1 MKVSL
6 DWLKEYLEING
17 DPNALGERIARTSV
31 EVEGVTQ
38 AGAGMSGLVVAKI
51 VSIEP
56 HPDSDHMV
64 ITQVDA
70 GEEQLIQ
77 IVTGAPNVALGQL
90 VILAKHNA
98 RIGNGKKIKKGK
110 LRGVASNGMLCA
122 LQEVGFDDKIAP
134 KDFEDGIWVFNE
146 NDGVKPGDDALEVL
160 GLNDYVLELG
170 ITPNRADMLSMNGT
184 AWEVGAML
192 KQSPKLPEVNIIE
205 NGSKNVTD
213 LISAQVDENLATKYK
228 VRVLENVTVQDS
240 PLWLQ
245 RKLWNAGMRPI
256 NNVVDI
262 TNYVLLT
269 FGQPL
274 HAFDY
279 DKLSQKDLHVRLA
292 NETETL
298 VTLDGEERQL
308 RPNQDIVIADGQTPL
323 MLAGV
328 MGGKSTEIDHTTTN
342 IVLEAGIFNA
352 HNVRATA
359 RRHDLHSE
367 ASQRFERGIDWG
379 ATEKALD
386 FAANLIAE
394 LGNAKVNPGVVV
406 GVDTDMPRLT
416 TSVTLTR
423 INHVLGLDLTV
434 DNVKSIFEQLQF
446 ATIVNDE
453 TFVVTIPSRR
463 WDISIDAD
471 LIEEVARM
479 YGYDNIPA
487 TLPVT
492 TATVGKLTY
501 KQQVIRK
508 SRHFLESLGL
518 NQAISYGLTTDEKAK
533 MFSFDSTA
541 EITKL
546 DYPMTQERTATR
558 MSLIS
563 GLLDD
568 VAYNVARK
576 QQDIALYEQGR
587 VFYRFDANTRPNEIE
602 HIAGVLTGKF
612 ERSTWQ
618 NKAVDVDFY
627 TIKGIVE
634 AYLGQ
639 FNFKAT
645 ISYQA
650 TDQLI
655 DMHPGRTAN
664 VYVGE
669 QLIGFVGQV
678 HPLVAKKFKIKET
691 YAFEFDLQL
700 LIDLAKNDQGY
711 ESISKFPTMNRDIAI
726 LVDENIAYA
735 QIADVICTH
744 GGEHLKDV
752 TLFDVYQ
759 GDNVENGK
767 KSLAFSLLYQDTN
780 KTLVEDEVNTAFAN
794 VVTALSEKLGAE
806 IR

>member
-6 DWLKEYLEING
+6 NWLKEYLEING
-17 DPNALGERIARTSV
+17 DPNVLGERIARTSV
-31 EVEGVTQ
+31 EVEDVTQ
-38 AGAGMSGLVVAKI
+38 AGVDMSGIVVAK
-51 VSIEP
+51 VLSVEA

-70 GEEQLIQ
+70 GEAEPIQ
-77 IVTGAPNVALGQL
+77 IVTGAPNVAVGQL

-98 RIGNGKKIKKGK
+98 RIGDGKKIKKGK

-192 KQSPKLPEVNIIE
+192 KQTPKLPEVKLVE
-205 NGSKNVTD
+205 TGTQSATQ

-228 VRVLENVTVQDS
+228 VRVIQNVTVQDS

-279 DKLSQKDLHVRLA
+279 DKLTQKELHVRLA
-292 NETETL
+292 NEAETL
-298 VTLDGEERQL
+298 VTLDGETRQL
-308 RPNQDIVIADGQTPL
+308 RPNQDIVIADGPTPL

-328 MGGKSTEIDHTTTN
+328 MGGQTTEIDHQTTN
-342 IVLEAGIFNA
+342 VVLEAGIFNA
-352 HNVRATA
+352 HNIRATA

-367 ASQRFERGIDWG
+367 ASQRFERGIDWN

-386 FAANLIAE
+386 FAASLIAE
-394 LGNAKVNPGVVV
+394 LGEATVSPDVVIGIDKAAPV
-406 GVDTDMPRLT
+406 VT
-416 TSVTLTR
+416 TSVTLSR
-423 INHVLGLDLTV
+423 INHVLGLALSV
-434 DNVKSIFEQLQF
+434 DDVKAVFEQLQF
-446 ATIVNDE
+446 STVINDE
-453 TFVVTIPSRR
+453 TFIVTIPSRR
-463 WDISIDAD
+463 WDISIAAD

-518 NQAISYGLTTDEKAK
+518 NQAISYGLTTDEKAQ
-533 MFSFDSTA
+533 MFSFDNTA
-541 EITKL
+541 NITKL

-568 VAYNVARK
+568 VAYNNARK
-576 QQDIALYEQGR
+576 QQDVALYEQGR
-587 VFYRFDANTRPNEIE
+587 VFYRFGDDARPNEIE

-618 NKAVDVDFY
+618 NKAADVDFY
-627 TIKGIVE
+627 TVKGISE
-634 AYLGQ
+634 AYLAQ
-639 FNFKAT
+639 FNFKAP

-650 TDQLI
+650 TDKLV

-691 YAFEFDLQL
+691 YVFEFDLQL

-711 ESISKFPTMNRDIAI
+711 ELISKFPTMSRDIAI
-726 LVDENIAYA
+726 LVDENVAYA
-735 QIADVICTH
+735 QIADVIRTN
-744 GGEHLKDV
+744 GGKHLNDV

-759 GDNVENGK
+759 GENVENGK
-767 KSLAFSLLYQDTN
+767 KSLAFSLMYQDVN
-780 KTLVEDEVNTAFAN
+780 KTLVEDEVNTSFAN